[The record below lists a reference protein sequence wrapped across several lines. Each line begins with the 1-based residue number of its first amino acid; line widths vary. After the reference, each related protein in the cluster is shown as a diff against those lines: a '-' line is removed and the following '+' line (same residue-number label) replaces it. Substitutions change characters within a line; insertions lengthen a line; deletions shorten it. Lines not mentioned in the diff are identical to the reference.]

1 MEVSA
6 TQQMLKDVVKDALV
20 EVINGNKQREDGEFG
35 NLLTVMEDPATGN
48 RHGVYYLLGEVVET
62 EKYLDLIQYIDSMDA
77 EDTLHLKINSE
88 GGDVTTGIAIIQSM
102 RTTGGF
108 IVTEQMSIA
117 GSISA
122 LMLMAGDS
130 IVINDFGVTLFHTY
144 SITVGGKRHELN
156 ALMAAENVRYKR
168 AIKDLCSA
176 VLTKREL
183 KNIENGMDVWI
194 QADDMNTRLHKI
206 SQQTDAV
213 AQDVQVT
220 SVRQELD

>member
-102 RTTGGF
+102 RTTSGF

-168 AIKDLCSA
+168 AIKDLCCA

-194 QADDMNTRLHKI
+194 QADDMNSRLQKI
-206 SQQTDAV
+206 IKQPEVIVEDAQV
-213 AQDVQVT
+213 IDV
-220 SVRQELD
+220 RLGLD